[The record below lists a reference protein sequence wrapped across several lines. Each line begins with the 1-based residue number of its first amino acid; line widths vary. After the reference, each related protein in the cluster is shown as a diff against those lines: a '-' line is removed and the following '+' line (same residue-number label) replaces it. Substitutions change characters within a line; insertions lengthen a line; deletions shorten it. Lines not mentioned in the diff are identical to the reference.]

1 MILKWIKN
9 MKTIL
14 FLLISFI
21 AITALLSGILMIS
34 NPDGSILNLPLSLL
48 NGTPFKDFTMPGI
61 LLAVIVGGINLL
73 AVFFNLKRQTNR
85 YNWALAGGLVIFGWI
100 IIQMILIGAFHWLH
114 ILYLIIG
121 ILIILISYQLKGKW
135 AV

>member
-1 MILKWIKN
+1 
-9 MKTIL
+9 MKSIL
-14 FLLISFI
+14 FILVSFI
-21 AITALLSGILMIS
+21 AVTSLLSGIVMIS
-34 NPDGSILNLPLSLL
+34 NPDGSILNLSPGLL
-48 NGTPFKDFTMPGI
+48 NGTPFKDFKIPGI

-73 AVFFNLKRQTNR
+73 AVFFNLKRQSNR
-85 YNWALAGGLVIFGWI
+85 YNWALAGGLVIYGWI

-121 ILIILISYQLKGKW
+121 VLIILISYQLKGKW